1 MDKDFAPSPH
11 RVRRCIPTLGA
22 CSSPSRIPGL
32 SARPVGGGGPVPLS
46 PKLRKETHPDSFSQD
61 SARQIPL
68 AKGRVSAR
76 PNSKL
81 AGPRELSRPGLPILC
96 PLPHSSRSLPW
107 TTANGLAP
115 RKLSSISF
123 TLRRSGCAPPPDR
136 QLLPPASARRELHCP
151 LGKEAPGGELPLS
164 NLQPL
169 PGVQA
174 LPTRVPLGCMEE
186 QTNTWHDEQISAA
199 YPGSEMPTALL
210 PSGPD
215 FQRGSAR
222 ATHASPLSH
231 PQVKGKHPMNS
242 SMTAAG
248 QEDHVAT
255 KRYNDPLG
263 MGILQGPLGCG
274 NMSSPI
280 PELCA
285 EGLALGGQLS
295 AADTMMSPVMDTAG
309 PASAAAASL
318 LI

>member
-1 MDKDFAPSPH
+1 MLLLSTDVVKISQPDPTQSMGDLVTAAPSQK
-11 RVRRCIPTLGA
+11 CGIF
-22 CSSPSRIPGL
+22 
-32 SARPVGGGGPVPLS
+32 LS
-46 PKLRKETHPDSFSQD
+46 PAEGSGTSAAWSQLTVYP
-61 SARQIPL
+61 QL
-68 AKGRVSAR
+68 LC
-76 PNSKL
+76 SK
-81 AGPRELSRPGLPILC
+81 SQ
-96 PLPHSSRSLPW
+96 SLPW

-169 PGVQA
+169 PGVQT
-174 LPTRVPLGCMEE
+174 LPPRVPLGCMEE
-186 QTNTWHDEQISAA
+186 QTNIGHDGQISAA
-199 YPGSEMPTALL
+199 YPGSEMPTTLL

-215 FQRGSAR
+215 FQRCLAR
-222 ATHASPLSH
+222 ATLLPPLPH

-255 KRYNDPLG
+255 KRYSDPLG
-263 MGILQGPLGCG
+263 MGILQEPLGCG
-274 NMSSPI
+274 NTPSPI

-285 EGLALGGQLS
+285 QGLALGGRLS

-309 PASAAAASL
+309 PACKSKEGS
-318 LI
+318 